1 MKTFT
6 IGLSVIIFQGVIV
19 SGFFI
24 IGVSN
29 NDVLLN
35 APLWI
40 GLMGAIGATLNF
52 FIANRNARKKDIAE
66 NYREELE

>member
-1 MKTFT
+1 MKTFV

>member
-1 MKTFT
+1 MKTFV

-52 FIANRNARKKDIAE
+52 FIANRNARKKDIAA